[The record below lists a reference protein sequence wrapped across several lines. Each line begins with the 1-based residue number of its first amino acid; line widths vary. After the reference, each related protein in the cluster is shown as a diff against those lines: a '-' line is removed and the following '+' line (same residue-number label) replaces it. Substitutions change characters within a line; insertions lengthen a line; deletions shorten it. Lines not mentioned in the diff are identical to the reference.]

1 MKDAAAYAD
10 GNLYFSRTSIFVN
23 MLWVGRYL
31 NSGSI
36 SSDVARPDLSCR
48 LLILIA
54 SIVALKCVLGPN
66 LEGLQGPVEK
76 GLMREHV
83 KELFPLVPQGI
94 LVRVREPKLDVEMV
108 EPELG
113 SAPRVPVRLNVLE
126 IDPIGFQQ
134 VSKRGPDLCGNQNFT
149 ARSC

>member
-54 SIVALKCVLGPN
+54 SGRSIV
-66 LEGLQGPVEK
+66 E
-76 GLMREHV
+76 
-83 KELFPLVPQGI
+83 
-94 LVRVREPKLDVEMV
+94 RVSMC
-108 EPELG
+108 
-113 SAPRVPVRLNVLE
+113 RVSC
-126 IDPIGFQQ
+126 IGFTHHWSHSQM
-134 VSKRGPDLCGNQNFT
+134 
-149 ARSC
+149 